1 MRKYIKQQLYGILN
15 TLDEAIDALKVYID
29 SGKTE
34 EIMTLLQDMQDV
46 AVQVGESIEETEGEG
61 TKAVTLLEQ
70 FCDELWQIS
79 QCVNEE
85 ISVAQNKG
93 VDKLQTL
100 VTLLAMVHKQIQ
112 GFKETTEVVFL
123 PYNASMWDSLESVW
137 MKARDDENVEAYV
150 IPIPYYDKNPDGSFG
165 EFHYEGNQY
174 PKYVPITDFNQ
185 YDFENRHPDKIYI
198 HNPYDEYNL
207 VTSVHPYFYASK
219 LKNLTDEL
227 IYIPYFVLA
236 EIDPDNKAAV
246 KGIEHF
252 ITVPGVVHAN
262 KVIVQ
267 SEKMRQIYVNVLTE
281 AFAGTAF
288 DREHWEK
295 VIDGSGSPKMDK
307 VERTKREDI
316 DIPEAWLHII
326 QKEDGSFKKIVF
338 YNTSVVA
345 LINEK
350 EKILRK
356 MKDVLRIFYEN
367 REKVVLL
374 WRPHPLIKAT
384 LESMHP
390 ELWEE
395 YSKIV
400 EEYKNAG
407 WGIYDDTT
415 DMNRAIVLSDA
426 YYGDG
431 SSIVQLYQKTKKPVM
446 IQSCDVIQE

>member
-15 TLDEAIDALKVYID
+15 TLDEAIDALQVYID

-34 EIMTLLQDMQDV
+34 EIMTLLQDMQDT

-79 QCVNEE
+79 QYVNEA
-85 ISVAQNKG
+85 ISVAQNKE

-100 VTLLAMVHKQIQ
+100 VTLLAMVRDKIQ
-112 GFKETTEVVFL
+112 DFKETTEVVFL

-165 EFHYEGNQY
+165 ELHYEGNQY

-267 SEKMRQIYVNVLTE
+267 SEKMRQIYINVLTE
-281 AFAGTAF
+281 TFAGTAF
-288 DREHWEK
+288 DRQHWEK

-307 VERTKREDI
+307 VERTTLEDI
-316 DIPEAWLHII
+316 DIPEEWQSII
-326 QKEDGSFKKIVF
+326 YNPDGSRKKVVF

-345 LINEK
+345 LLNKREQMLK
-350 EKILRK
+350 KI
-356 MKDVLRIFYEN
+356 KDVLRIFYEN

-384 LESMHP
+384 IESMHP

-400 EEYKNAG
+400 KDYKNAG

-446 IQSCDVIQE
+446 IQSCDVL

>member
-1 MRKYIKQQLYGILN
+1 MRKYIKQQLYGILD

-34 EIMTLLQDMQDV
+34 EIMTLLQDMQDA

-79 QCVNEE
+79 QYVNEE
-85 ISVAQNKG
+85 ISVAQNKE
-93 VDKLQTL
+93 VDKIQTL
-100 VTLLAMVHKQIQ
+100 VTLLAMVREQIKE
-112 GFKETTEVVFL
+112 FKETTEVVFL

-165 EFHYEGNQY
+165 ELHYEGKQY

-207 VTSVHPYFYASK
+207 VTSVHPFFYASK
-219 LKNLTDEL
+219 LKNFTDEL
-227 IYIPYFVLA
+227 VYIPYFVLA
-236 EIDPDNKAAV
+236 EIDPDNNVAV
-246 KGIEHF
+246 KNIEHF

-267 SEKMRQIYVNVLTE
+267 SEKMRQIYINVLTE
-281 AFAGTAF
+281 TFAGTAF

-307 VERTKREDI
+307 VERTTLEDI
-316 DIPEAWLHII
+316 DIPEEWQSII
-326 QKEDGSFKKIVF
+326 YNPDGSRKKVVF

-345 LINEK
+345 LLKKREQMLK
-350 EKILRK
+350 KI
-356 MKDVLRIFYEN
+356 KDVLRIFYEN

-384 LESMHP
+384 IESMHP

-426 YYGDG
+426 YYGDA

-446 IQSCDVIQE
+446 IQNGNSIYA

>member
-1 MRKYIKQQLYGILN
+1 MRKYIKQQLYGILD

-29 SGKTE
+29 SGKVEDT
-34 EIMTLLQDMQDV
+34 MTLLQDLQDA

-79 QCVNEE
+79 QHISGE
-85 ISVAQNKG
+85 ISVVQNKE

-100 VTLLAMVHKQIQ
+100 ITLLAMVREQIQ

-165 EFHYEGNQY
+165 ELHYEGNQY

-219 LKNLTDEL
+219 LKNFTDEL

-236 EIDPDNKAAV
+236 EIDPDNNVAV
-246 KGIEHF
+246 KNIEHF

-267 SEKMRQIYVNVLTE
+267 SEKMRQIYINVLTE
-281 AFAGTAF
+281 TFAGTAF
-288 DREHWEK
+288 DRQHWEK

-307 VERTKREDI
+307 VERTTLEDI
-316 DIPEAWLHII
+316 DIPEEWQSII
-326 QKEDGSFKKIVF
+326 YNPDGSRKKVVF

-345 LINEK
+345 LLKKREQMLK
-350 EKILRK
+350 KI
-356 MKDVLRIFYEN
+356 KDVLRIFYEN

-384 LESMHP
+384 IESMHP

-400 EEYKNAG
+400 EDYKKAG

-446 IQSCDVIQE
+446 VQRCDVLL